1 MRQCKLCYPFT
12 YNKADYVVT
21 FGNEERELCVCKW
34 CLQDL
39 ILLGFKAN
47 QVTRLTR
54 AKPRNQAAS
63 GLIGLFLQTKFLEAF
78 K

>member
-12 YNKADYVVT
+12 HNKADYVVT

-39 ILLGFKAN
+39 MLLGFKAN
-47 QVTRLTR
+47 QVMRLAR
-54 AKPRNQAAS
+54 AKTCSRVAS
-63 GLIGLFLQTKFLEAF
+63 GLVGLILQTKTLEAF